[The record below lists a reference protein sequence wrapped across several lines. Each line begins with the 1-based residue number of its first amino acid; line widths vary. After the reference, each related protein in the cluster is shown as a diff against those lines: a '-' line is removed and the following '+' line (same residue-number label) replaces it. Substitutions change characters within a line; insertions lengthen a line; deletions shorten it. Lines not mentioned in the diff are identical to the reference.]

1 MDPPDLIDL
10 DQLAPTDRAA
20 MLLGIA
26 YTDFKRVLLEHPES
40 AITMHPAIL
49 LEMVR
54 LGFQEMEPLRII
66 IRHKLAHPPRYL
78 IPTALQSLIPTNQ
91 NLKESVLIL
100 YKVPSENHLSLFI
113 ISNHHQLCIII
124 HYYFSF

>member
-1 MDPPDLIDL
+1 MDPPELINL

-20 MLLGIA
+20 TLLGIA
-26 YTDFKRVLLEHPES
+26 YTDFKHILFEHPES

-49 LEMVR
+49 LEMGR
-54 LGFQEMEPLRII
+54 LGFHKMEPLKII

-91 NLKESVLIL
+91 NLRESVLTL
-100 YKVPSENHLSLFI
+100 YNNRSVYYLSLFI
-113 ISNHHQLCIII
+113 IKNHH
-124 HYYFSF
+124 

>member
-26 YTDFKRVLLEHPES
+26 YTDLKRVLLEHPES

-49 LEMVR
+49 MEMVR

-91 NLKESVLIL
+91 NLRESVLTL
-100 YKVPSENHLSLFI
+100 YNNQSVYYLSLFI
-113 ISNHHQLCIII
+113 IKNHHFIII
-124 HYYFSF
+124 HH